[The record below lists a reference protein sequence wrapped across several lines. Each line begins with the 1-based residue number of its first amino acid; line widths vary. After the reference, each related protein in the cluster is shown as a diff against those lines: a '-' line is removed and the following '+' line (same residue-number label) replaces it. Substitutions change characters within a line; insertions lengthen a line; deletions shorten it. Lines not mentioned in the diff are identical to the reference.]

1 LKFKAF
7 SEKLDPLNGKGMFLG
22 FSPRWVLPTK
32 LRNISYPNLNTS
44 ALMVIL
50 DSAREV
56 DLGIG
61 KYFS

>member
-1 LKFKAF
+1 M
-7 SEKLDPLNGKGMFLG
+7 NGKGMFLG

-32 LRNISYPNLNTS
+32 LRNISNPNLNTS

-56 DLGIG
+56 DLGIA